1 MAKLTRS
8 RASTITFYTVAA
20 CSCQMDEAPRER
32 AISSEPCSGRPNPF
46 DDQSDQSSRKRQRT
60 SRGGS
65 RSRSVDTVPPGIIF
79 EDSQMPSSPS
89 LLRGESSTGTK
100 AELDH
105 PAPSTPTRVPSEQLP
120 LEPTSSR
127 VTINLRTNRP
137 LDPIPSLPPS
147 PTTPSKMPAGLGD
160 NAARAS
166 IESESDALSTAPAET
181 PTSSP
186 SAMDSPEIELVTVED
201 DASEY
206 GDREPQV
213 AIIDDDDDVGF
224 LDPLSSFPYYAE
236 GEALPAT
243 VRRVARYLQY
253 GR

>member
-1 MAKLTRS
+1 
-8 RASTITFYTVAA
+8 
-20 CSCQMDEAPRER
+20 MDEAARER
-32 AISSEPCSGRPNPF
+32 PF

-65 RSRSVDTVPPGIIF
+65 RSRSVDTVPGITF
-79 EDSQMPSSPS
+79 EDSQMPP
-89 LLRGESSTGTK
+89 L
-100 AELDH
+100 
-105 PAPSTPTRVPSEQLP
+105 APSTPPSDQLP
-120 LEPTSSR
+120 PEPTSSR
-127 VTINLRTNRP
+127 VTINLRTHQH
-137 LDPIPSLPPS
+137 LDTIPSSPPS
-147 PTTPSKMPAGLGD
+147 PTTPSRMPAGLGD

-186 SAMDSPEIELVTVED
+186 SAIESPEIELVTVDD

-213 AIIDDDDDVGF
+213 AIIDDDDEVGY
-224 LDPLSSFPYYAE
+224 LDPLASFPYYAE

-243 VRRVARYLQY
+243 IRRLARYLQY
-253 GR
+253 GEYCLRAFNTDSNIYRSSRQ